1 MIANVLEMRGVS
13 KSFDHRLV
21 LDQLDF
27 TIKRGKIIGLLG
39 RNGAGKSTMLDC
51 ALGLARIGGGEIS
64 LLGENPAALS
74 EVTRGRVGY
83 VPQQTELFPWMTASQ
98 MLAYFKAFYEKW
110 NDAKVA
116 ALLDRWAIPREI
128 KIQKMSAG
136 EKQRLAI
143 IRALAHEPDFLIL
156 DEPASSL
163 DPAGRRD
170 FLREVIDAV
179 IDRDVTVLFS
189 THILSDL
196 ERVAMDVSI
205 LSAGKILLTAELDS
219 LAGETFVATGS
230 EQALTSLAK
239 YGVEPFRREPG
250 QLVARIPKAIQ
261 ASVQTEDHELV
272 LDSLS
277 LEDFF
282 IEVTK

>member
-13 KSFDHRLV
+13 KSFDRRLV
-21 LDQLDF
+21 LDELDF
-27 TIKRGKIIGLLG
+27 TIERGKIVGLLG
-39 RNGAGKSTMLDC
+39 RNGAGKSTLLDS
-51 ALGLARIGGGEIS
+51 ALGLVGIGGGEIS

-74 EVTRGRVGY
+74 EVTRGRIGY
-83 VPQQTELFPWMTASQ
+83 VPQQTELFAWMTASQ
-98 MLAYFKAFYEKW
+98 MLSYFKAFYEKW

-116 ALLDRWAIPREI
+116 ALLERWAIPREI
-128 KIQKMSAG
+128 KIQRMSAG

-170 FLREVIDAV
+170 FLREVIDV
-179 IDRDVTVLFS
+179 VVDREVTVLFS

-205 LSAGKILLTAELDS
+205 LSAGKIVLTAELDS
-219 LAGETFVATGS
+219 LVGETFVATGS
-230 EQALTSLAK
+230 EQALASLER

-250 QLVARIPKAIQ
+250 QLVARIPKAVQ
-261 ASVQTEDHELV
+261 SSVETAGGEIT

>member
-1 MIANVLEMRGVS
+1 M
-13 KSFDHRLV
+13 

-74 EVTRGRVGY
+74 EATRGRVGY

-143 IRALAHEPDFLIL
+143 IRALEHEPDFLIL
-156 DEPASSL
+156 YEPASSL

-170 FLREVIDAV
+170 FLREVIDVV
-179 IDRDVTVLFS
+179 IDRDVTILFS

-230 EQALTSLAK
+230 EQALT
-239 YGVEPFRREPG
+239 
-250 QLVARIPKAIQ
+250 
-261 ASVQTEDHELV
+261 
-272 LDSLS
+272 
-277 LEDFF
+277 
-282 IEVTK
+282 